1 MLQQPICIET
11 QVKLQEKEIHRLYR
25 GEQTMRGIEDIR
37 SDNHVK
43 RTEKKVT
50 DKEHEKNH
58 LYAKLLSI
66 ISDED
71 RLKYEKILADLLTK
85 KDQPQVDQC
94 VNCEREAEEF
104 DEFGDEGLCQDCVID
119 IGISM
124 QEAKNDRD

>member
-1 MLQQPICIET
+1 MLQQPICTET
-11 QVKLQEKEIHRLYR
+11 KVKLQEKEIHRLYR
-25 GEQTMRGIEDIR
+25 GEQTMRGIEDIMR
-37 SDNHVK
+37 DNHVK
-43 RTEKKVT
+43 RT
-50 DKEHEKNH
+50 DKEEEKNH

-104 DEFGDEGLCQDCVID
+104 DDDGFCQDCVIE
-119 IGISM
+119 IGINR
-124 QEAKNDRD
+124 QEANNDRD

>member
-1 MLQQPICIET
+1 
-11 QVKLQEKEIHRLYR
+11 
-25 GEQTMRGIEDIR
+25 MRGIEDIM

-43 RTEKKVT
+43 RT
-50 DKEHEKNH
+50 DKEEEKNH
-58 LYAKLLSI
+58 LYAKLLSV

-104 DEFGDEGLCQDCVID
+104 DDEGLCQDCVIE
-119 IGISM
+119 IGISR
-124 QEAKNDRD
+124 QEANNDRD

>member
-25 GEQTMRGIEDIR
+25 GEQTMRGIEDIMR
-37 SDNHVK
+37 DNHVK
-43 RTEKKVT
+43 RT
-50 DKEHEKNH
+50 DKEEEKNH

-66 ISDED
+66 ISDKD
-71 RLKYEKILADLLTK
+71 RLKYEGILADLLTK

-104 DEFGDEGLCQDCVID
+104 DDDGFCQDCVIE
-119 IGISM
+119 IGISR

>member
-1 MLQQPICIET
+1 MPMLQQPICIET

-25 GEQTMRGIEDIR
+25 GEQTMRE
-37 SDNHVK
+37 
-43 RTEKKVT
+43 E
-50 DKEHEKNH
+50 EKNH

-71 RLKYEKILADLLTK
+71 RLKYEGILADLLTK

-104 DEFGDEGLCQDCVID
+104 DDEGFCQDCVIE
-119 IGISM
+119 IGINR
-124 QEAKNDRD
+124 QEANNDRD

>member
-1 MLQQPICIET
+1 
-11 QVKLQEKEIHRLYR
+11 
-25 GEQTMRGIEDIR
+25 MRGIEDIMR
-37 SDNHVK
+37 DNHVK

-50 DKEHEKNH
+50 DKEEEKNH
-58 LYAKLLSI
+58 LYAKLLSV

-85 KDQPQVDQC
+85 KDHPQVDQC

-104 DEFGDEGLCQDCVID
+104 DEFDDDGLCQDCVIE
-119 IGISM
+119 IGINR

>member
-25 GEQTMRGIEDIR
+25 GEQTMRGIEDIMR
-37 SDNHVK
+37 DNHVK
-43 RTEKKVT
+43 RTN
-50 DKEHEKNH
+50 KEEEKNH

-71 RLKYEKILADLLTK
+71 RLKYEGILADLLTK

-104 DEFGDEGLCQDCVID
+104 DDEGLCQDCVIE
-119 IGISM
+119 IGISR
-124 QEAKNDRD
+124 QEAFNDID